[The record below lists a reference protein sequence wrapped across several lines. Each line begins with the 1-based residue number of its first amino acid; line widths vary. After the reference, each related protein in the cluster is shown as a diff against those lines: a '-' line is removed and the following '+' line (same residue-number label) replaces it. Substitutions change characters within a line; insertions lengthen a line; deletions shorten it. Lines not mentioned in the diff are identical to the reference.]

1 MRQQSKSKLA
11 LIAFA
16 VGMTLSLA
24 ASALPYPGPDEGYVQ
39 RYYSDSTRTV
49 LVGERSYGNCGEPFS
64 WGQRTSY
71 FTLTKTVC
79 GDGLPD

>member
-24 ASALPYPGPDEGYVQ
+24 ASALPYPNPGEGYVQ
-39 RYYSDSTRTV
+39 HYYSDAARTN
-49 LVGERSYGNCGEPFS
+49 LVGERSYGNCGESFQ
-64 WGQRTSY
+64 WGQTSRY
-71 FTLTKTVC
+71 FTLTKVVC
-79 GDGLPD
+79 GDGLP